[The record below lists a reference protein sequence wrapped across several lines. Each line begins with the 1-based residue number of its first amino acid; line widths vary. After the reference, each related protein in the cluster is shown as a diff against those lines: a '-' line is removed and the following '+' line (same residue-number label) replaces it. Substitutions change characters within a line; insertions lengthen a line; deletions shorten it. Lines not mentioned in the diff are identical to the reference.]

1 MRKKIIALLSF
12 VFLAF
17 PTSIVKAQDEVTVA
31 ITPPEAVKI
40 TDFGTFFTGAVAF
53 ILLVAFILA
62 FLYLILGGI
71 AWLTSGGDKGNIEAA
86 RNKIV
91 AALVGLVIV
100 AATWA
105 IFQLAEGAIGF
116 SILKGFRIPTL
127 Y

>member
-1 MRKKIIALLSF
+1 MTDKDLDGDGKPDPYNKDCF
-12 VFLAF
+12 VG
-17 PTSIVKAQDEVTVA
+17 VA
-31 ITPPEAVKI
+31 APAAVRIK
-40 TDFGTFFTGAVAF
+40 DFSRFFTGAVAF
-53 ILLVAFILA
+53 ILLIAFILA